1 MKTQRKQFVVTAV
14 MAALVLTFLI
24 APIAMAFVPGVVG
37 QAKHSVAT
45 KDVCPTDGVT
55 VNLELTGQSDR
66 IQGGKDIVLVIDR
79 SLSMGPR
86 EDYNGGYFGG
96 KTKLQLAKEAAVQF
110 VSLMDFQ
117 NDQIGIV
124 AFAGSAIT
132 VQNMTNDKNSAINAI
147 NSIALDDQGTGT
159 NIYAGLDN
167 AKNLFQGGT
176 EGAIV
181 LLTDGK
187 IEGYHPGNQQ
197 TIDLASTIKLSGIT
211 IFTVGLG
218 KAPYLDEDLL
228 KTIAGSKETEQ
239 NNGSGAD
246 YYYGQAQ
253 VPQQLADIYNR
264 IHNSIYYAPAATN
277 ITIVEHVADNV
288 TLIPDSFAGFGT
300 ANYSADG
307 KTITITLSQLANG
320 ANKFS
325 YQVNAPEGNYAV
337 VKDGNV
343 TYTDPADGQ
352 QKSMAF
358 TGDTTVNVNAAN
370 CGAPPNEIPEPTTI
384 LLLGSGLAGLA
395 GYVRRKRNHA

>member
-55 VNLELTGQSDR
+55 VNLELTGQSDP
-66 IQGGKDIVLVIDR
+66 IPGGKDVVLVIDR
-79 SLSMGPR
+79 SGSMGPS
-86 EDYNGGYFGG
+86 EDDGGGYFGG
-96 KTKLQLAKEAAVQF
+96 KTKLQLAQDAAIRF
-110 VSLMDFQ
+110 IDLMDFSQ
-117 NDQIGIV
+117 DRVAVVSFSGNASIDQSLTNNGEMAKQAIRNLQ
-124 AFAGSAIT
+124 AAG
-132 VQNMTNDKNSAINAI
+132 K
-147 NSIALDDQGTGT
+147 T
-159 NIYAGLDN
+159 NIHSALSAAWNQLTANGVS
-167 AKNLFQGGT
+167 G
-176 EGAIV
+176 GAIV
-181 LLTDGK
+181 LLSDGK
-187 IEGYHPGNQQ
+187 ITEGPGNQ
-197 TIDLASTIKLSGIT
+197 DTIKLATQIKSSGVT
-211 IFTVGLG
+211 IFAVGLG
-218 KAPYLDEDLL
+218 KPGRSFDRDLL
-228 KTIAGSKETEQ
+228 KAVAGNPTGQ
-239 NNGSGAD
+239 HDD
-246 YYYGQAQ
+246 YYYAQAQ
-253 VPQQLADIYNR
+253 VPQQLPDIYNR
-264 IHNSIYYAPAATN
+264 IHNSIYYGPAATD
-277 ITIVEHVADNV
+277 ITIIEHVADNV
-288 TLIPDSFAGFGT
+288 SIVPDSFAGFGHVD
-300 ANYSADG
+300 YSADG

-320 ANKFS
+320 KNPFS
-325 YQVNAPEGNYAV
+325 YQVSAPEGNYTV